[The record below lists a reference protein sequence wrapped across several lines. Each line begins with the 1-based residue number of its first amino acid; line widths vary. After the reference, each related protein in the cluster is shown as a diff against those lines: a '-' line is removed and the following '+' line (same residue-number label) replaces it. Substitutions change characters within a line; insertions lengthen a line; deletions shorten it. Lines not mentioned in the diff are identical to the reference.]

1 MIRPFENKI
10 PSIGKDVYIDPA
22 ATVIGDV
29 RLANDVSVWPM
40 AVIRGDVNSIYI
52 DEGTNIQ
59 DGAILHVTHNGPFT
73 PGGRP
78 LILGKGITVGH
89 RAVLHACTIESYC
102 LIGMGALLLDDVH
115 VEEKVIIGAG
125 ALVAPG
131 KRLQS
136 GYLYLGS
143 PAKPIRE
150 LNKTELEQLEYS
162 AAHYIRLKDKYLS
175 QNKLISSS
183 GAPHQYKG
191 D

>member
-1 MIRPFENKI
+1 MIRPFENKT
-10 PSIGKDVYIDPA
+10 PSIGKGVYIDPA
-22 ATVIGDV
+22 ATIIGDV
-29 RLANDVSVWPM
+29 RLANDVSIWPM
-40 AVIRGDVNSIYI
+40 AVLRGDVNSIYI

-59 DGAILHVTHNGPFT
+59 DAAILHVTHDGPFT

-125 ALVAPG
+125 ALVSPG
-131 KRLQS
+131 KHLQS

-150 LNKTELEQLEYS
+150 LSKTELDQLEYS
-162 AAHYIRLKDKYLS
+162 AEHYIRLKDKYLA
-175 QNKLISSS
+175 QNKPPNLP

>member
-1 MIRPFENKI
+1 MIRPFEEKL
-10 PSIGKDVYIDPA
+10 PALGRGVYIDPT

-40 AVIRGDVNSIYI
+40 AVIRGDVNTIYI

-59 DGAILHVTHNGPFT
+59 DAAILHVTHDGPFT

-78 LILGKGITVGH
+78 LLLGRGVTVAH
-89 RAVLHACTIESYC
+89 RAVLHACTVESYC

-125 ALVAPG
+125 SLVSPG

-143 PAKPIRE
+143 PAKPIRK
-150 LNKTELEQLEYS
+150 LTKTELEQLEYS
-162 AAHYIRLKDKYLS
+162 AAHYIRLKNKYLL
-175 QNKLISSS
+175 QNKPLNSP
-183 GAPHQYKG
+183 AALRQYKG

>member
-1 MIRPFENKI
+1 MIRPFENKV
-10 PSIGKDVYIDPA
+10 PSLGQGVYIDPA
-22 ATVIGDV
+22 AIVIGDV

-40 AVIRGDVNSIYI
+40 AVIRGDVNSIYV

-59 DGAILHVTHNGPFT
+59 DAAILHVTHDGPFT

-89 RAVLHACTIESYC
+89 RAVLHACTIENYC

-125 ALVAPG
+125 SLVPPG
-131 KRLQS
+131 KRLDS

-143 PAKPIRE
+143 PVKPIRE
-150 LNKTELEQLEYS
+150 LNKAELEQLEYS
-162 AAHYIRLKDKYLS
+162 AAHYIRLKNKYLS
-175 QNKLISSS
+175 QNKPLSSS
-183 GAPHQYKG
+183 AALHQYKG